1 MLRRFP
7 AFGRLPAAGV
17 ADASSIDLSRE
28 AAHAAVMDWLG
39 RYVPAWGTSI
49 LLHAAVVLLA
59 AFMAVQVRPEPLV
72 APFAPITLRPFKPPP
87 VAVAPRAVMPKMAY
101 GGRPT
106 GRKNV
111 VTELQ
116 LVAPKLGEMPG
127 LGSDPLAKYV
137 PIIGISG
144 NKDGGEVV
152 PYGFGDRTDRIGL
165 FPLPPKLSEGSEQRI
180 VYVVDRSGSMTDSL
194 DFVKYELKRS
204 LQELQ
209 ETSQFHIIFYSSG
222 PPVEMPARR
231 LMPATERNLGAAMEF
246 IDTVIA
252 VGGTDPMQ
260 ALERAFA
267 VQPDVIY
274 LLTDG
279 EFDKAVIDA
288 VKRLNAGGKVRV
300 STIGFLYPVG
310 GEVLK
315 AIAAQNGGQ
324 YRFVSETDVAEMAG
338 R

>member
-1 MLRRFP
+1 MFRRFP
-7 AFGRLPAAGV
+7 AFGRLPAAAV

-39 RYVPAWGTSI
+39 RYVPAWGTSV

-59 AFMAVQVRPEPLV
+59 AFMAAQVRPEP
-72 APFAPITLRPFKPPP
+72 PFIPVGPIKLQPVKPPP
-87 VAVAPRAVMPKMAY
+87 VAAAPRAVTPRTWH

-106 GRKNV
+106 GTKDV

-116 LVAPKLGEMPG
+116 PVAPKTDKVPGIGWDPSLAYDPTIG
-127 LGSDPLAKYV
+127 LGNSKR
-137 PIIGISG
+137 
-144 NKDGGEVV
+144 GGAVV
-152 PYGFGDRTDRIGL
+152 PWGLDDGRDRIGL
-165 FPLPPKLSEGSEQRI
+165 FPPPPKPSEGSEQRM

-231 LMPATERNLGAAMEF
+231 LMPATDRNRIMAMEF

-252 VGGTDPMQ
+252 MGGTDPMQ

-288 VKRLNAGGKVRV
+288 LKRLNVGRKTRV
-300 STIGFLYPVG
+300 STIGFLYQPDN
-310 GEVLK
+310 EVLR
-315 AIAAQNGGQ
+315 AIAAQNGGE
-324 YRFVSETDVAEMAG
+324 YRFVSEADLAGMAG
-338 R
+338 P

>member
-7 AFGRLPAAGV
+7 AFRRLPAVSV
-17 ADASSIDLSRE
+17 AETSSIDLSRE
-28 AAHAAVMDWLG
+28 AAHAALMDWLG

-59 AFMAVQVRPEPLV
+59 AFLAAQAQSEPPFVPAGPIKLGLAKAPPAATPRPV
-72 APFAPITLRPFKPPP
+72 TLGT
-87 VAVAPRAVMPKMAY
+87 AY

-106 GRKNV
+106 GRKDV
-111 VTELQ
+111 TTELQ
-116 LVAPKLGEMPG
+116 LIAPKLGEVPG
-127 LGSDPLAKYV
+127 LGSDRLAKNIR
-137 PIIGISG
+137 IIGLGSG
-144 NKDGGEVV
+144 TDGGEVV
-152 PYGFGDRTDRIGL
+152 PYGFGNGRIEGERRI
-165 FPLPPKLSEGSEQRI
+165 FSPPEETEEGQRI

-204 LQELQ
+204 LQDLG
-209 ETSQFHIIFYSSG
+209 ETSQFHIIFYASG
-222 PPVEMPARR
+222 PAVEMPARR
-231 LMPATERNLGAAMEF
+231 LMPATDRNRAAAMEF
-246 IDTVIA
+246 IDSVIA

-279 EFDKAVIDA
+279 EFDKAIIDA
-288 VKRLNAGGKVRV
+288 VKRLNVGRKTRV
-300 STIGFLYPVG
+300 STIGFLYQPDN
-310 GEVLK
+310 EVLR

-324 YRFVSETDVAEMAG
+324 YRFVSEADLAEMAG

>member
-7 AFGRLPAAGV
+7 VFGRLPAAGV

-59 AFMAVQVRPEPLV
+59 AFMAVQVRSEP
-72 APFAPITLRPFKPPP
+72 PFVPVGPIKLDLTKAPP
-87 VAVAPRAVMPKMAY
+87 VATSRAVTPRT
-101 GGRPT
+101 GHVGRPT
-106 GRKNV
+106 GKKDV
-111 VTELQ
+111 TTELQ
-116 LVAPKLGEMPG
+116 LIAPKPGDVPG

-137 PIIGISG
+137 PIIGIGG

-209 ETSQFHIIFYSSG
+209 ETSEFHIIFYSSG

-231 LMPATERNLGAAMEF
+231 LMPATEWNLGAAMEF

-252 VGGTDPMQ
+252 VGGTDPMR

-267 VQPDVIY
+267 VHPDVIY